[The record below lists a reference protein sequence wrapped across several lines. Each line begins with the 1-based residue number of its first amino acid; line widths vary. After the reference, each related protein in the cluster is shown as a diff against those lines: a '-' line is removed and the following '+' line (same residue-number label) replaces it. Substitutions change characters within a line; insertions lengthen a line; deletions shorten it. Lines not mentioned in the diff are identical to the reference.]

1 MLTGLCPTQTGILI
15 GYGMLCGCAVG
26 IVYNTLLGYA
36 ITWFPKNTGVCN
48 GVLPACY
55 GLATFPITAI
65 AECLLNA
72 FGWRGAMVSFGLA
85 EGALCSFAGFLFTQG
100 PSLETQ
106 LREEK
111 DTIPESVVSVL
122 RSRPVVCSLIWLMM
136 ITTIGLAIVGSATQM
151 TLVFAVPAAL
161 ANLTSGIIP
170 VFVCIGRLSIG
181 KLFDTVGNNKM
192 HTTG

>member
-1 MLTGLCPTQTGILI
+1 MRSRCLQHIWRRVIIGAVLRLLLCSLCPYVPTALGQSSADFAALLDGFRKTADLRDAFARRFLLTGLCPTQTGILI

-85 EGALCSFAGFLFTQG
+85 EGALFSFAGFLFTQG

-106 LREEK
+106 LREER
-111 DTIPESVVSVL
+111 IPF
-122 RSRPVVCSLIWLMM
+122 RSLSFLFCVRARL
-136 ITTIGLAIVGSATQM
+136 
-151 TLVFAVPAAL
+151 FA
-161 ANLTSGIIP
+161 
-170 VFVCIGRLSIG
+170 
-181 KLFDTVGNNKM
+181 
-192 HTTG
+192 H